1 MSIRDDIAQA
11 AQKLKQEKG
20 FSYEDICGNGGVTR
34 KQVSAILHG
43 RKGVSM
49 ELIEKV
55 FNEVFEEE
63 LVVCLVT
70 DLCQ

>member
-1 MSIRDDIAQA
+1 MSIREDIAQA

-20 FSYEDICGNGGVTR
+20 LSYEDICGNGGVTR

-55 FNEVFEEE
+55 FNEVFEDE

-70 DLCQ
+70 DLC